1 MPQIEE
7 SNLIKDVQI
16 VTLKPFED
24 ERGRFMETFRREW
37 FPQRSW
43 DKMQSNRSESIA
55 GVVRGLHYHFHQV
68 DYWMVAAGKI
78 RAALYDMRPDSPTQG
93 AVQTIDIGED
103 NEVGVFIPV
112 GVAHGFLT
120 LTDATLIYIVD
131 NYYDGA
137 DEHGVA
143 WNDPAIAMP
152 WGVESP
158 LISPRDA
165 ANPLLKDIPLDR
177 RPTRNA

>member
-16 VTLKPFED
+16 VTLKPFKD

>member
-16 VTLKPFED
+16 VTLKVFD
-24 ERGRFMETFRREW
+24 DARGRFLETFRKEW

-43 DKMQSNRSESIA
+43 DRVQSNRSESMA

-68 DYWMVAAGKI
+68 DYWTVVAGTI

-93 AVQTIDIGED
+93 VTQTIEMGADNQIGL
-103 NEVGVFIPV
+103 FIPV
-112 GVAHGFLT
+112 GVAHGFVT
-120 LTDATLIYIVD
+120 LTDAVLIYVVD

-137 DEHGVA
+137 DEHGIA
-143 WNDPAIAMP
+143 WNDPDIAMP

-158 LISPRDA
+158 LISPRDED
-165 ANPLLKDIPLDR
+165 NPFLKDIPLDK
-177 RPTRNA
+177 RPARTL

>member
-55 GVVRGLHYHFHQV
+55 GVVRGLHYHFYQV
-68 DYWMVAAGKI
+68 DWSRRCSKI
-78 RAALYDMRPDSPTQG
+78 G
-93 AVQTIDIGED
+93 G
-103 NEVGVFIPV
+103 
-112 GVAHGFLT
+112 
-120 LTDATLIYIVD
+120 
-131 NYYDGA
+131 
-137 DEHGVA
+137 
-143 WNDPAIAMP
+143 
-152 WGVESP
+152 
-158 LISPRDA
+158 
-165 ANPLLKDIPLDR
+165 
-177 RPTRNA
+177 

>member
-1 MPQIEE
+1 MPQIQE

-16 VTLKPFED
+16 ITLQIFGD
-24 ERGRFMETFRREW
+24 ERGRFVETFRQEW
-37 FPQRSW
+37 FPRRTW
-43 DKMQSNRSESIA
+43 DIVQVNRSESIA

-68 DYWMVAAGKI
+68 DYWLVAAGKI

-93 AVQTIDIGED
+93 ATQTIEMGGEQQL
-103 NEVGVFIPV
+103 GLFIPI
-112 GVAHGFLT
+112 GVAHGFASLSE
-120 LTDATLIYIVD
+120 ATLIYVVD
-131 NYYDGA
+131 NYYDST

-143 WNDPAIAMP
+143 WNDPDIAMP

-165 ANPLLKDIPLDR
+165 ANPLLKDIPLEK
-177 RPTRNA
+177 RPQRGI